1 MLVAE
6 DCRGGINMTP
16 TGAMTLGI
24 CSLIISIVLAVKDLE
39 KMTKDKSNGWTFVG
53 MMVVIVYLVNV
64 I

>member
-1 MLVAE
+1 
-6 DCRGGINMTP
+6 MTP